1 MENSLDELD
10 INKFDKECKRMLIQ
24 KFTYEWKFKLKENSK
39 LNLYD
44 QIKHIF
50 GKEKYLDDI
59 KSFLMRKTITKF
71 RCSDHKL
78 EIEVGRHKKTSR
90 EKRVCKLCTIGVET
104 EMHFLCTCPSYREL
118 REKVFDKDVI
128 DLNVGKEIL
137 ACKEK
142 TVSIKLGNYLQKAL
156 KIRESDLDAV
166 NEHER
171 MLKHL
176 FGMGFVVM
184 N

>member
-10 INKFDKECKRMLIQ
+10 INKFDKECKIMLIQ

-59 KSFLMRKTITKF
+59 KSFLMRKAITKF

-78 EIEVGRHKKTSR
+78 EIEVGRHKKTPR
-90 EKRVCKLCTIGVET
+90 EKRVCKLRTIGVET
-104 EMHFLCTCPSYREL
+104 EMHFLCTCPSYNMQRKNNQL
-118 REKVFDKDVI
+118 SS
-128 DLNVGKEIL
+128 EII
-137 ACKEK
+137 CK
-142 TVSIKLGNYLQKAL
+142 
-156 KIRESDLDAV
+156 
-166 NEHER
+166 
-171 MLKHL
+171 KHSK
-176 FGMGFVVM
+176 
-184 N
+184 